1 MKNRFKS
8 IPLYIFII
16 ILAGATPLFAIETAP
31 RISDREIIE
40 ALTEIKIGQKALKE
54 LMNERFN
61 QIDKRFEQVDK
72 RFEQVDKRFEQVDKR
87 FEQVDKRFEQVD
99 KRFEQV
105 NKRFEQV
112 DKRFEQVDKRF
123 EQMLNLVLSLFGS
136 LMALIIAV
144 LGYSIWDRRTVTKK
158 VSKRVDKI
166 EEDLDIKDIN
176 GSKLI
181 RLIKALKN
189 LSKDDH
195 RLAEVLRNFNLL

>member
-1 MKNRFKS
+1 MKNRFKNIS
-8 IPLYIFII
+8 LYFFII
-16 ILAGATPLFAIETAP
+16 VLTGAAPLFAIETAP

-40 ALTEIKIGQKALKE
+40 ALIEIKIEQKALKE
-54 LMNERFN
+54 LMNE
-61 QIDKRFEQVDK
+61 
-72 RFEQVDKRFEQVDKR
+72 
-87 FEQVDKRFEQVD
+87 
-99 KRFEQV
+99 
-105 NKRFEQV
+105 RFEQV

-123 EQMLNLVLSLFGS
+123 EQMFNLILSLFGS
-136 LMALIIAV
+136 LMVLIIAV

-158 VSKRVDKI
+158 VSKRVDEI